1 MVIHYGAQSITFSR
15 RPIIMGALLSRWV
28 NWLPPGKSV
37 ATLAVPSDANFT
49 EPHHLFQSGDTD
61 VQTLLGGG
69 LMLWLAWAVSAAL
82 IAFGR
87 YLLGDTYAYGFGAVM
102 RCFLAATA
110 AEILR
115 APLRMILPASVAIA
129 VSVISLLLLTTGWTV
144 ILAALIGGFVAALFH
159 DE

>member
-87 YLLGDTYAYGFGAVM
+87 YLLGDTYAYAQDVPACKRGNGRFSH
-102 RCFLAATA
+102 LATA
-110 AEILR
+110 VDNRLDR
-115 APLRMILPASVAIA
+115 HSGSTDWRFCR
-129 VSVISLLLLTTGWTV
+129 GTV
-144 ILAALIGGFVAALFH
+144 P
-159 DE
+159 